1 MKTLLPLTSATLLA
15 VIFLSG
21 CPDPKSPKAP
31 PKVPEPK
38 AATTATPAPLHALEP
53 DAASHARTPGA
64 RLVA

>member
-21 CPDPKSPKAP
+21 CPDPKAPKAP

-38 AATTATPAPLHALEP
+38 AAMAATPAPLHVPEL
-53 DAASHARTPGA
+53 DAASHARALNTSSA
-64 RLVA
+64 A